1 MAEPRLFKSGFWKPA
16 LAGALL
22 VCTSIGPAAAQRPDM
37 NKICEQLAAYDEAGA
52 NFVPGVDV
60 NGNPVAPADIE
71 DSGGGQGI
79 YDPVV
84 IPITVDLSSR
94 YAGKTSGLNLEPEVS
109 WLEIYSDGRVLFNG
123 EDIGPDIRTRCP
135 LDNPALFPEQ
145 DGQNPADPLVSGD
158 NNAQKNTNGD
168 AQP

>member
-1 MAEPRLFKSGFWKPA
+1 MADRKRSNPGFLKPA
-16 LAGALL
+16 LAGLL
-22 VCTSIGPAAAQRPDM
+22 IVFAGSGPAAAQRPDM
-37 NKICEQLAAYDEAGA
+37 NKICEQLTAYDEAGA
-52 NFVPGVDV
+52 NFVPGVDMK
-60 NGNPVAPADIE
+60 GNPVAPADIE

-84 IPITVDLSSR
+84 IPITIDLSSR

-109 WLEIYSDGRVLFNG
+109 WLEIYGDGRILFNG

-158 NNAQKNTNGD
+158 NNAQKNTNGG